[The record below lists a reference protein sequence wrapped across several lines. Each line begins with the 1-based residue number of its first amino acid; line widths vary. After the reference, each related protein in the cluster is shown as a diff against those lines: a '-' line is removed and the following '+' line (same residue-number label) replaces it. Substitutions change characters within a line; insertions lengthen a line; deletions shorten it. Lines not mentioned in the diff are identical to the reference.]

1 MRANHR
7 STSVGGGDVVSVA
20 RLVVVVTRDM
30 VVRVI
35 VGRIATVAVVIAI
48 GVVVWIHRR
57 HVVRVRTI
65 AWRRRWQHRTIA
77 VIVVAVVAGT
87 VIVTWTWADMDDHP
101 RLIAIAMPAEAHWL
115 EVLEHGEAVKLV
127 THLVIRHHSVD
138 P

>member
-7 STSVGGGDVVSVA
+7 GTCVGGDGVVSVA

-48 GVVVWIHRR
+48 GVVVRIHRR
-57 HVVRVRTI
+57 HVVWVRTI
-65 AWRRRWQHRTIA
+65 AWRRRWHHRTIA
-77 VIVVAVVAGT
+77 IIVVAVVAGT

-101 RLIAIAMPAEAHWL
+101 RLVAIAVPAEADGL
-115 EVLEHGEAVKLV
+115 EVLEGGKAEQLIP
-127 THLVIRHHSVD
+127 HLIVGHHRVG